1 MTIGVFGLV
10 WSTCLHGTGKVDRS
24 VSGSRANEG
33 PYKLQSVRTNLQRRS
48 FLKQTLMIV
57 GVASA
62 SPGLFALVNDS
73 SLADLTISR
82 KKLASMPRDYTGIS
96 FEEPQLYNPAYFSVA
111 NVSLVEAYKK
121 LSSHGILRAGGH
133 LSDVTRWKG
142 FIGDFDSPR
151 QQAAIEKGKSYW
163 EWKLTDPSVRDTKD
177 GAITPEAIRN
187 LKGFLDATNWRLI
200 YGLCFGSGTPKRA
213 RDEAGLVAKI
223 MGDRLLCFQIGN
235 EDDQFRAMPQFRDPS
250 YNFDTYFKEYREFVE
265 AVRSSVPD
273 AKFAGP
279 DVATNMDWVL
289 RFAEHKDNAAIFLS
303 SHFYAMGPAK
313 DPAMNAAMLLG
324 PNERLDHQI
333 EQVQKTVAV
342 SNLSYRMTEG
352 NSCFGGGKPDV
363 SDAFASALWGA
374 DYMLRCACAGYCGVN
389 LHGGGDGYYTPIAVG
404 PNLSTELRP
413 LYFGMQFAD
422 QFAGAELLECVL
434 VTAQNV
440 TCYYAERKHEKLLAL
455 INKSADLITVKLPKA
470 LGHRATQERHLS
482 APSLASRTEV
492 RFETVP
498 PGTRGQ
504 VTVPA
509 YTAVLLSWR

>member
-1 MTIGVFGLV
+1 MIAGMTSTSSTVF
-10 WSTCLHGTGKVDRS
+10 
-24 VSGSRANEG
+24 A
-33 PYKLQSVRTNLQRRS
+33 
-48 FLKQTLMIV
+48 FLDDPPIAELSI
-57 GVASA
+57 
-62 SPGLFALVNDS
+62 S
-73 SLADLTISR
+73 S
-82 KKLASMPRDYTGIS
+82 KKLASMPKDYTGIS
-96 FEEPQLYNPAYFSVA
+96 FEEPQLYNPAYFSA
-111 NVSLVEAYKK
+111 TNVTLVEAYKK

-142 FIGDFDSPR
+142 LNGDFDSPR
-151 QQAAIEKGKSYW
+151 QQAGVEKGKTYW

-200 YGLCFGSGTPKRA
+200 YGLCFGSGTPQRA
-213 RDEAGLVAKI
+213 QDEAALVAKV

-250 YNFDTYFKEYREFVE
+250 YNFDTYFKEYQEFVE
-265 AVRSSVPD
+265 AVRSSVPE

-279 DVATNMDWVL
+279 DVATNMDWLL
-289 RFAEHKDNAAIFLS
+289 RFAEQENNDAIFLS

-313 DPAMNAAMLLG
+313 DPRMDAAMLLG
-324 PNERLDHQI
+324 PNERLEHQI
-333 EQVQKTVAV
+333 EQVQKAVAV
-342 SNLSYRMTEG
+342 SNLPYRMTEG

-374 DYMLRCACAGYCGVN
+374 DYMLHCACARYSGVN

-422 QFAGAELLECVL
+422 QFAGADFLECTL
-434 VTAQNV
+434 ATSKNV
-440 TCYYAERKHEKLLAL
+440 TCYYAQRKHEKLLGL
-455 INKSADLITVKLPKA
+455 INKGADPISVKLPGA
-470 LGHRATQERHLS
+470 LAHRVTEERHLS
-482 APSLASRTEV
+482 APSIASLTDV
-492 RFETVP
+492 RFEAVP
-498 PGTRGQ
+498 SGAKGR

-509 YTAVLLSWR
+509 YTGVLLTWR

>member
-1 MTIGVFGLV
+1 MTRAS
-10 WSTCLHGTGKVDRS
+10 STV
-24 VSGSRANEG
+24 
-33 PYKLQSVRTNLQRRS
+33 
-48 FLKQTLMIV
+48 
-57 GVASA
+57 
-62 SPGLFALVNDS
+62 FALMDEPS
-73 SLADLTISR
+73 MAELTVST
-82 KKLASMPRDYTGIS
+82 KKLASMPKDYTGIS

-111 NVSLVEAYKK
+111 NATLVEAYKK

-142 FIGDFDSPR
+142 VNGDFDSPR
-151 QQAAIEKGKSYW
+151 QRAGIEKGKTYW
-163 EWKLTDPSVRDTKD
+163 EWKLTDPSVQQNKD

-187 LKGFLDATNWRLI
+187 LRGFLDATNWRLI
-200 YGLCFGSGTPKRA
+200 YGLCFGSGTPERA
-213 RDEAGLVAKI
+213 RDEAALVAKI

-265 AVRSSVPD
+265 AVRSSVPE

-279 DVATNMDWVL
+279 DVATNMDWLL
-289 RFAEHKDNAAIFLS
+289 RFAERKDNDAIFLS

-313 DPAMNAAMLLG
+313 DPRMDAAMLLG
-324 PNERLDHQI
+324 LNERLEHQI
-333 EQVQKTVAV
+333 EQVQKAVAV
-342 SNLSYRMTEG
+342 SNLPYRMTEG

-374 DYMLRCACAGYCGVN
+374 DYMLHCACAGYSGVN

-422 QFAGAELLECVL
+422 QFAGADLLECTL
-434 VTAQNV
+434 ATSQNV
-440 TCYYAERKHEKLLAL
+440 TCYYAQRKHEKLLGL
-455 INKSADLITVKLPKA
+455 INKGADSISVKLPGA
-470 LGHRATQERHLS
+470 LGHRVTEERRLS
-482 APSLASRTEV
+482 APSITSQTEV
-492 RFETVP
+492 RFEAVP
-498 PGTRGQ
+498 PGTKGQ

-509 YTAVLLSWR
+509 YTAVLLAWR